1 MSQLNTLPI
10 EMFLEKA
17 RVATK
22 TNQKYL
28 NLDIKEVQAL
38 TDSLSIVMTKLAG
51 LLDAELTNIQNQ
63 PSNISIKVDGGGF

>member
-28 NLDIKEVQAL
+28 NLDIKEVQSL